1 MIEKTIEQV
10 PATTR
15 TRERHVCDLCGKKT
29 EPGDR
34 EWHLS
39 DAEAYPKRVAA
50 ADITVSSVVNRHG
63 WESDGSRE
71 GEAWDFCPDCFRDR
85 VRPLLVALAEPRKVD
100 ESW

>member
-1 MIEKTIEQV
+1 MIEKTTEQV

-29 EPGDR
+29 PLGDHQ
-34 EWHLS
+34 WAFPDGFGHS
-39 DAEAYPKRVAA
+39 SAMAEVTIR
-50 ADITVSSVVNRHG
+50 SVVEKYG
-63 WESDGSRE
+63 WENDGERT

-85 VRPLLVALAEPRKVD
+85 VRPLLLTLAEPRKVD